1 MKVKHGM
8 HRVYRMYKKM
18 AERKYECKVESKVT
32 PRDRIKGMSYRR
44 RAKRGHQLHDVVTHL
59 LNDTIE
65 ASLPEARDLAHM
77 AQNVDELCRQLQQLK
92 NAL

>member
-1 MKVKHGM
+1 MLCI
-8 HRVYRMYKKM
+8 VYCLQGRKEARMIAIENIPAGLNDKEALEQKI
-18 AERKYECKVESKVT
+18 ELLR
-32 PRDRIKGMSYRR
+32 
-44 RAKRGHQLHDVVTHL
+44 DVVTHL

-77 AQNVDELCRQLQQLK
+77 AQNVDELSRQLQQLK

>member
-1 MKVKHGM
+1 MNAIENIPAGLNDK
-8 HRVYRMYKKM
+8 
-18 AERKYECKVESKVT
+18 ESLEQK
-32 PRDRIKGMSYRR
+32 IE
-44 RAKRGHQLHDVVTHL
+44 L

>member
-1 MKVKHGM
+1 MIAIENIPVGLNDK
-8 HRVYRMYKKM
+8 
-18 AERKYECKVESKVT
+18 ESLEQK
-32 PRDRIKGMSYRR
+32 IEL
-44 RAKRGHQLHDVVTHL
+44 LHDVVTHL

-65 ASLPEARDLAHM
+65 ASQPEARDLAHM